1 MPGESARA
9 NLRASRS
16 PTGRARGRC
25 SLGAARLSALGAARL
40 SALGAARLS
49 ALGAAILVLAA
60 LLVSACSGS
69 DEPAATQSPGVV
81 RVAGGLIS
89 GTEVDGVRAYLGIPY
104 AAPPVGDLRW
114 RPPQSPDSWEGV
126 RTCVRYGPSCPQPLG
141 DGLSFFPLGE
151 TDEDCLYL
159 NVWTPGGAAEGSE
172 VGSTGQADDGAGGQA
187 AALPVMVWI
196 HGGGFSTGSGSLDV
210 YSGIDLARL
219 GAVVITINYRLGP
232 LGFLAHPELSGEDPS
247 GASGNYGLLDQIAAL
262 EWVRENVAAFGG
274 DPENVTAFGE
284 SAGGMSICD
293 LMVSPPA
300 EGLFARAIV
309 QSGPFDSSGAGMD
322 AVRPLAEAEETGR
335 ELSRRLGC
343 DEAPDELAALR
354 AVPVGRLLRAA
365 ERTVPRGP
373 GGLGFVPVVDGVV
386 LPGDPAALFA
396 AGELH
401 DVDLLVGANADEAN
415 LFLLGMRGATAA
427 ELTRYVRRL
436 YEPDDDAVLELF
448 PDDEHGSRKAALSKA
463 VTVMGF
469 LAPARFAAA
478 SVAEAGADAYLYHF
492 ARVPPAVGDLGAFHG
507 LEIPYVFG
515 NPVLVL
521 DVTGGVDGE
530 LSRAM
535 MRYWVS
541 FARDGDPNAPSGD
554 GEPDAGS
561 GDGEPAGEALPLWP
575 AYDPASDL
583 CLVLDAESEAA
594 PAPYPEACD
603 LADRLREARVSQASP

>member
-1 MPGESARA
+1 M
-9 NLRASRS
+9 
-16 PTGRARGRC
+16 
-25 SLGAARLSALGAARL
+25 
-40 SALGAARLS
+40 
-49 ALGAAILVLAA
+49 
-60 LLVSACSGS
+60 SACSGS
-69 DEPAATQSPGVV
+69 DEPAATQSPGVL

-89 GTEVDGVRAYLGIPY
+89 GAEVDSVRAYLGIPY
-104 AAPPVGDLRW
+104 AAPPVGELRW
-114 RPPQSPDSWEGV
+114 RPPQAPASWDGV
-126 RTCVRYGPSCPQPLG
+126 RACVRYGPSCPQPQG
-141 DGLSFFPLGE
+141 DGLSLFALDG

-159 NVWTPGGAAEGSE
+159 NVWTPRSAAAGGLDDVAEGTGA
-172 VGSTGQADDGAGGQA
+172 GSTGQGDDGAAGQA
-187 AALPVMVWI
+187 ADGAPRLPVMVWI

-210 YSGIDLARL
+210 YSGGNLARL
-219 GAVVITINYRLGP
+219 GAVVVTINYRLGP
-232 LGFLAHPELSGEDPS
+232 LGFLAHPELSKEDPS

-262 EWVRENVAAFGG
+262 EWVRDNVAAFGG
-274 DPENVTAFGE
+274 DPSNVTVFGE

-322 AVRPLAEAEETGR
+322 AVRSLAEAEETGR
-335 ELSRRLGC
+335 ELSRQLGG

-354 AVPVGRLLRAA
+354 AAPVGRLLRAA

-427 ELTRYVRRL
+427 QLTRYVRRL

-469 LAPARFAAA
+469 VAPARFAAA
-478 SVAEAGADAYLYHF
+478 AVSEAGGAAYLYHF

-507 LEIPYVFG
+507 LEIPLRVRQPGPRARREQRRRRRALAGDDALLGRVRPRRRPERRVGSRRGERRGFA
-515 NPVLVL
+515 LVARVRPRERPL
-521 DVTGGVDGE
+521 SDPRRRDTKRRRRRTPRPATLPTGC
-530 LSRAM
+530 
-535 MRYWVS
+535 
-541 FARDGDPNAPSGD
+541 ARREPRRPSA
-554 GEPDAGS
+554 EQPILPDAGRRRP
-561 GDGEPAGEALPLWP
+561 GRADACLIHALTRCRGAAAGRLTGRRPRGRGCATR
-575 AYDPASDL
+575 
-583 CLVLDAESEAA
+583 AA
-594 PAPYPEACD
+594 
-603 LADRLREARVSQASP
+603 

>member
-1 MPGESARA
+1 MTAFATR
-9 NLRASRS
+9 
-16 PTGRARGRC
+16 TGRASAG
-25 SLGAARLSALGAARL
+25 LLTAGARSVYLL
-40 SALGAARLS
+40 
-49 ALGAAILVLAA
+49 A
-60 LLVSACSGS
+60 LLALLLALAGLSACSGS

-89 GTEVDGVRAYLGIPY
+89 GTEVDGIRAYLGIPY

-114 RPPQSPDSWEGV
+114 RPPQAPDSWQGV

-141 DGLSFFPLGE
+141 DGLSLFPLGE

-159 NVWTPGGAAEGSE
+159 NVWTPAGGAAGGSE
-172 VGSTGQADDGAGGQA
+172 GAADGAGDGAQP
-187 AALPVMVWI
+187 LPVMVWI

-210 YSGIDLARL
+210 YSGMNLARL
-219 GAVVITINYRLGP
+219 GVVVVTINYRLGP
-232 LGFLAHPELSGEDPS
+232 LGFLAHPELSAEDPS
-247 GASGNYGLLDQIAAL
+247 GASGDYGLLDQIAAL
-262 EWVRENVAAFGG
+262 EWVRENAAAFGG

-373 GGLGFVPVVDGVV
+373 GGLGFVPVIDGVV

-427 ELTRYVRRL
+427 QLTTYVRGL

-448 PDDEHGSRKAALSKA
+448 PDDAHGSRQAALSKA

-469 LAPARFAAA
+469 VAPARFAAA
-478 SVAEAGADAYLYHF
+478 SVAEAGGDAYLYHF
-492 ARVPPAVGDLGAFHG
+492 ARRPPAVGDLGAFHG

-541 FARDGDPNAPSGD
+541 FARDGDPNAAGPGDPAASTAGD
-554 GEPDAGS
+554 GTSGGQDDATL
-561 GDGEPAGEALPLWP
+561 PAWP
-575 AYDPASDL
+575 AYDPESDL
-583 CLVLDAESEAA
+583 CLVLDVETEAA
-594 PAPYPEACD
+594 PAPYAEACD
-603 LADRLREARVSQASP
+603 LADRLRAERVGEGLP

>member
-1 MPGESARA
+1 VAASIRAQRSIARCV
-9 NLRASRS
+9 
-16 PTGRARGRC
+16 RGRRALAGA
-25 SLGAARLSALGAARL
+25 SVSGLGLAIVALAVLLLSACG
-40 SALGAARLS
+40 
-49 ALGAAILVLAA
+49 
-60 LLVSACSGS
+60 GS
-69 DEPAATQSPGVV
+69 DEPAATHSPGVV
-81 RVAGGLIS
+81 RVADGLIS
-89 GTEVDGVRAYLGIPY
+89 GSEVDGVRAYLGIPY

-114 RPPQSPDSWEGV
+114 RPPQPAVSWEGV
-126 RTCVRYGPSCPQPLG
+126 RTCVRYGPSCPQPQG
-141 DGLSFFPLGE
+141 DGLSLFPLGE

-159 NVWTPGGAAEGSE
+159 NVWAPAGAEDGGSVGAA
-172 VGSTGQADDGAGGQA
+172 DDSPDGA

-210 YSGIDLARL
+210 YSGMNLARL
-219 GAVVITINYRLGP
+219 GVVVVTVNYRLGP
-232 LGFLAHPELSGEDPS
+232 LGFLAHPGLSAEDPS
-247 GASGNYGLLDQIAAL
+247 GASGDYGLLDQIAAL
-262 EWVRENVAAFGG
+262 EWVRDNAAAFGG
-274 DPENVTAFGE
+274 DPGNVTVFGE

-322 AVRPLAEAEETGR
+322 AVRPLAEAEDTGR

-343 DEAPDELAALR
+343 DEASDELAALR

-386 LPGDPAALFA
+386 LPADPAALFA

-427 ELTRYVRRL
+427 QLTKYVRRL

-448 PDDEHGSRKAALSKA
+448 PDEQHGSREAALSKA

-469 LAPARFAAA
+469 LASARFAAA
-478 SVAEAGADAYLYHF
+478 SVAEAGGEAYLYHF

-521 DVTGGVDGE
+521 DVAGGVDGE
-530 LSRAM
+530 LSQAM

-541 FARDGDPNAPSGD
+541 FARDGDPNAASGD
-554 GEPDAGS
+554 GDPNA
-561 GDGEPAGEALPLWP
+561 AALPLWP
-575 AYDPASDL
+575 AYDPASDR
-583 CLVLDAESEAA
+583 CLILDAEIEAA
-594 PAPYPEACD
+594 PAPYPAACD
-603 LADRLREARVSQASP
+603 LADRLRGERVIEGSR

>member
-1 MPGESARA
+1 MYV
-9 NLRASRS
+9 L
-16 PTGRARGRC
+16 
-25 SLGAARLSALGAARL
+25 ALLA
-40 SALGAARLS
+40 
-49 ALGAAILVLAA
+49 LVLA
-60 LLVSACSGS
+60 LTGLSACSGS
-69 DEPAATQSPGVV
+69 DERAATQNPGVV

-104 AAPPVGDLRW
+104 VAPPVGDLRW
-114 RPPQSPDSWEGV
+114 RPPQAPASWEGV
-126 RTCVRYGPSCPQPLG
+126 RTCVRYGPSCPQPQG
-141 DGLSFFPLGE
+141 DGLSLFPLGE

-159 NVWTPGGAAEGSE
+159 NVWTPAGGATGGSDGAAEAAGD
-172 VGSTGQADDGAGGQA
+172 GAAGQGDDGAAGRTA

-210 YSGIDLARL
+210 YSGMDLARL

-232 LGFLAHPELSGEDPS
+232 LGFLAHPELSREDPS
-247 GASGNYGLLDQIAAL
+247 GVSGNYGLLDQIAAL
-262 EWVRENVAAFGG
+262 RWVRDNVAAFGG
-274 DPENVTAFGE
+274 DPENVTVFGE

-300 EGLFARAIV
+300 EGLFGRAIV
-309 QSGPFDSSGAGMD
+309 QSAPFDSHGSRME
-322 AVRPLAEAEETGR
+322 AVRPLDEAEAIGR
-335 ELSRRLGC
+335 ELSRRLGG

-386 LPGDPAALFA
+386 LPADPAALFA

-427 ELTRYVRRL
+427 QLTTYVRRL
-436 YEPDDDAVLELF
+436 YEPDDDTVLELF
-448 PDDEHGSRKAALSKA
+448 PDEQYGSRKAALSKA

-469 LAPARFAAA
+469 IAPARFAAA
-478 SVAEAGADAYLYHF
+478 SVAEAGGAAYLYHF
-492 ARVPPAVGDLGAFHG
+492 ARRPPAVGDLGAFHG

-515 NPVLVL
+515 NPVLML

-530 LSRAM
+530 LSAAM

-541 FARDGDPNAPSGD
+541 FARDGDPNGPVPADGDLQDPAPADGD
-554 GEPDAGS
+554 PNAAG
-561 GDGEPAGEALPLWP
+561 LPPWP
-575 AYDPASDL
+575 AYDPSTDR
-583 CLVLDAESEAA
+583 CLILDAVIEAG
-594 PAPYPEACD
+594 PAPYAEACD
-603 LADRLREARVSQASP
+603 LADRLRAERVSAGLR

>member
-1 MPGESARA
+1 MTALATGSG
-9 NLRASRS
+9 RASAG
-16 PTGRARGRC
+16 PPPARTRLA
-25 SLGAARLSALGAARL
+25 SLLALL
-40 SALGAARLS
+40 ALF
-49 ALGAAILVLAA
+49 
-60 LLVSACSGS
+60 LVSAGLTACSGG
-69 DEPAATQSPGVV
+69 DEPATTQSPGVV
-81 RVAGGLIS
+81 RVAGGLVS
-89 GTEVDGVRAYLGIPY
+89 GTEADGVRAYLGIPY

-114 RPPQSPDSWEGV
+114 RPPQAPAPWDGV
-126 RTCVRYGPSCPQPLG
+126 RTCVRYGPSCPQPQG

-159 NVWTPGGAAEGSE
+159 NVWTPDGTA
-172 VGSTGQADDGAGGQA
+172 DGAPK
-187 AALPVMVWI
+187 LPVMVWI

-210 YSGIDLARL
+210 YSGVNLARL
-219 GAVVITINYRLGP
+219 GAVVITVNYRLGP
-232 LGFLAHPELSGEDPS
+232 LGFLAHPGLSGEDPA

-274 DPENVTAFGE
+274 DPENVTVFGE

-373 GGLGFVPVVDGVV
+373 GGLGFVPVIDGVV

-427 ELTRYVRRL
+427 QLTTYVRRL

-469 LAPARFAAA
+469 IAPARFAAA
-478 SVAEAGADAYLYHF
+478 SVAETGAAAYLYHF
-492 ARVPPAVGDLGAFHG
+492 VRVPPAVGDLGAFHG

-541 FARDGDPNAPSGD
+541 FARDGDPNAASGT
-554 GEPDAGS
+554 GEQSDA
-561 GDGEPAGEALPLWP
+561 ALPSWP
-575 AYDPASDL
+575 AYDPATDR
-583 CLVLDAESEAA
+583 CLILDAEIEAA
-594 PAPYPEACD
+594 PAP
-603 LADRLREARVSQASP
+603 